1 MLTDGAVSNTEGV
14 IAMAKQKL
22 GRSRIYSIGIGN
34 GASLRLI
41 QGSAEVGR
49 GRYVM
54 IEDK

>member
-1 MLTDGAVSNTEGV
+1 
-14 IAMAKQKL
+14 MAKQKL